1 MTRRVVVTGMGG
13 LTALGHDW
21 GTIGENLRAR
31 RSGVQHMQQW
41 DRFTD
46 LNTKLAAPV
55 ASYQLPPHYNRKAM
69 RSMGPVAIMSTR
81 ATELAL
87 ENAGLLRDPILASGH
102 TGIAYGAC
110 AGSAEPVITFGRMA
124 STGNIRGVT
133 SSTYIQMM
141 SHTGA
146 VNISL
151 FFGITGRIIPASSAC
166 TSGSQAIGFAYET
179 IKHGKQTV
187 MIAGGAEELS
197 VGPSAVFDT
206 LFAASTRNDAP
217 HTTPRPFDRDRDG
230 LVVGEGAATL
240 ILEELE
246 HAQQRGARI
255 YAEVV
260 GFGCNADGSH
270 ITQPEAETMAIAMR
284 LALEDAML
292 APAAVGYVN
301 AHATATDRG
310 DIAESLATQQ
320 VFGKRV
326 PISSLKSYFGHT
338 LGACGSLE
346 AWLSIEMMRHHW
358 FAPTLNLDNLDP
370 ACAELDY
377 LTGEGRTFE
386 AEYIM
391 SNNFAFG
398 GINTSLI
405 FRRWSDS
412 GLER

>member
-1 MTRRVVVTGMGG
+1 MLRRVVVTGMGG

-21 GTIGENLRAR
+21 TSIGKNLRAR
-31 RSGVQHMQQW
+31 CSGVKFMEAW
-41 DRFTD
+41 SEFRDI
-46 LNTKLAAPV
+46 NTRLAAPV
-55 ASYQLPPHYNRKAM
+55 AAYDLPPQYNRKTM
-69 RSMGPVAIMSTR
+69 RSMGPVALMSTR

-87 ENAGLLRDPILASGH
+87 DDAGLLKDPILTSGR

-110 AGSAEPVITFGRMA
+110 AGSAAPVVSFGRMA
-124 STGNIRGVT
+124 STGSLQGVT
-133 SSTYIQMM
+133 SNTYMQMM

-151 FFGITGRIIPASSAC
+151 FFGITGRIIPSSSAC

-179 IKHGKQTV
+179 IKYGKQMV

-197 VGPSAVFDT
+197 LGPSAVFDT
-206 LFAASTRNDAP
+206 LFATSTRNDAP

-246 HAQQRGARI
+246 YARLRGARI

-260 GFGCNADGSH
+260 GFGSNADGSH
-270 ITQPEAETMAIAMR
+270 ITQPQTGTMATVMQ
-284 LALEDAML
+284 LALEDADL
-292 APAAVGYVN
+292 QPEAIGYVN
-301 AHATATDRG
+301 AHGTATVRG
-310 DIAESLATQQ
+310 DIAESIATQQ
-320 VFGKRV
+320 VLGTRI

-346 AWLSIEMMRHHW
+346 AWLTIEMMRDNW
-358 FAPTLNLDNLDP
+358 FAPTINLDNLDS

-377 LTGEGRTFE
+377 LTGGGRNIE
-386 AEYIM
+386 VGHVM

-405 FRRWSDS
+405 FHRWDS
-412 GLER
+412 

>member
-1 MTRRVVVTGMGG
+1 MPQRVVVTGMGG

-21 GTIGENLRAR
+21 PAIAARLHAR
-31 RSGVQHMQQW
+31 RSGVRHMSEW
-41 DRFTD
+41 DSYAD
-46 LNTKLAAPV
+46 LNTRLAAPV
-55 ASYQLPPHYNRKAM
+55 AAYELPPHYNRKSM
-69 RSMGPVAIMSTR
+69 RSMGPVAVMSTR

-87 ENAGLLRDPILASGH
+87 ADARLLQNPVLKSGR

-110 AGSAEPVITFGRMA
+110 SGSAEPVVVFGRMA
-124 STGNIRGVT
+124 STGSLRGVT
-133 SSTYIQMM
+133 SNTYVQMM

-151 FFGITGRIIPASSAC
+151 FFGITGRIIPSSSAC

-179 IKHGKQTV
+179 IRAGKQTV

-197 VGPSAVFDT
+197 IGPTAVFDT
-206 LFAASTRNDAP
+206 LFATSTRNAAP

-246 HAQQRGARI
+246 HAQQRGAPI

-260 GFGCNADGSH
+260 GFGCNADGAH
-270 ITQPEAETMAIAMR
+270 ITQPQTETMAVVMQ
-284 LALEDAML
+284 LALEDAGL
-292 APAAVGYVN
+292 TPQAIGYVN
-301 AHATATDRG
+301 AHAAATERG

-320 VFGKRV
+320 VFGKRMPV
-326 PISSLKSYFGHT
+326 SSLKSYFGHT

-346 AWLSIEMMRHHW
+346 AWLSIEMMRANW
-358 FAPTLNLDNLDP
+358 FAPTINLDNVDP
-370 ACAELDY
+370 ECAELDY
-377 LTGEGRTFE
+377 LTGEGRNFS

-405 FRRWSDS
+405 FRRWP
-412 GLER
+412 

>member
-1 MTRRVVVTGMGG
+1 MLRRVVITGMGG

-21 GTIGENLRAR
+21 TVIRGNLHNR
-31 RSGVQHMQQW
+31 RSGVKYMEEW
-41 DRFTD
+41 SGFKDI
-46 LNTKLAAPV
+46 NTRLAAPV
-55 ASYQLPPHYNRKAM
+55 AAFDLPSQYNRKTM
-69 RSMGPVAIMSTR
+69 RSMGPVAILSTR

-87 ENAGLLRDPILASGH
+87 ENAGLLGAPILTSGS

-110 AGSAEPVITFGRMA
+110 AGSAEPVIAFGHMA
-124 STGNIRGVT
+124 KTGSLHGVT
-133 SSTYIQMM
+133 SNTYMQMM

-151 FFGITGRIIPASSAC
+151 FFGITGRIIPSSSAC

-179 IKHGKQTV
+179 IKFGKQVV

-197 VGPSAVFDT
+197 LGPSAVFDT

-217 HTTPRPFDRDRDG
+217 GTTPRPFDRDRDG

-246 HAQQRGARI
+246 HARQRGATI
-255 YAEVV
+255 YAEIV

-270 ITQPEAETMAIAMR
+270 MTQPNTSAIAKVMQ
-284 LALEDAML
+284 LALEDAAL
-292 APAAVGYVN
+292 SSQAIGYVN
-301 AHATATDRG
+301 AHATGTKLG
-310 DIAESLATQQ
+310 DVAESVATHE
-320 VFGKRV
+320 VLGSRM

-346 AWLSIEMMRHHW
+346 AWLTIEMMRDNW
-358 FAPTLNLDNLDP
+358 FAPTMNLDNLDP
-370 ACAELDY
+370 ECAELDY
-377 LTGEGRTFE
+377 LTGNGRNFE
-386 AEYIM
+386 VEYVM

-398 GINTSLI
+398 GINTTLI
-405 FRRWSDS
+405 FRRWGS
-412 GLER
+412 

>member
-1 MTRRVVVTGMGG
+1 MQRRVVVTGIGG

-21 GTIGENLRAR
+21 PSIAASLRVR
-31 RSGVQHMQQW
+31 RSGVRYMREW
-41 DRFTD
+41 DTYTD
-46 LNTKLAAPV
+46 LNTRLAAPV
-55 ASYQLPPHYNRKAM
+55 MPYELPPQYNRKST
-69 RSMGPVAIMSTR
+69 RSMGPVGIMSTR

-87 ENAGLLRDPILASGH
+87 ADAGLLGDPVLKSGRA
-102 TGIAYGAC
+102 GIAYGAC
-110 AGSAEPVITFGRMA
+110 SGSTEPVVAFGRMA
-124 STGNIRGVT
+124 TTGRLQGVT
-133 SSTYIQMM
+133 SNTYVQMM

-151 FFGITGRIIPASSAC
+151 FFGVTGRIIPSSSAC

-179 IKHGKQTV
+179 IRAGKQTL

-197 VGPSAVFDT
+197 IGPTAVFDT
-206 LFAASTRNDAP
+206 LYATSTRNDAP

-246 HAQQRGARI
+246 HARMRGAHI

-260 GFGCNADGSH
+260 GFGTNSDGAH
-270 ITQPEAETMAIAMR
+270 VTQPQTDTMATVMR
-284 LALEDAML
+284 LALEDAGL
-292 APAAVGYVN
+292 QPVAIGYVN
-301 AHATATDRG
+301 AHAAATDRG
-310 DIAESLATQQ
+310 DLAESLATQQ
-320 VFGKRV
+320 VFGSHL

-346 AWLSIEMMRHHW
+346 AWLSIEMMRANW
-358 FAPTLNLDNLDP
+358 FAPTLNLDNVDP

-377 LTGEGRTFE
+377 LTGEGRSLE
-386 AEYIM
+386 VEYIM

-405 FRRWSDS
+405 FRRWNTPAT
-412 GLER
+412 

>member
-1 MTRRVVVTGMGG
+1 MPQRVVVTGMGG

-21 GTIGENLRAR
+21 PAIAARLHAR
-31 RSGVQHMQQW
+31 RSGVRHMSEW
-41 DRFTD
+41 DSYAD
-46 LNTKLAAPV
+46 LNTRLAAPV
-55 ASYQLPPHYNRKAM
+55 AAYELPPHYNRKSM
-69 RSMGPVAIMSTR
+69 RSMGPVAVMSTR

-87 ENAGLLRDPILASGH
+87 ADARLLQNPVLKSGR

-110 AGSAEPVITFGRMA
+110 SGSAEPVVVFGRMA
-124 STGNIRGVT
+124 STGSLRGVT
-133 SSTYIQMM
+133 SNTYVQMM

-151 FFGITGRIIPASSAC
+151 FFGITGRIIPSSSAC

-179 IKHGKQTV
+179 IRAGKQTV

-197 VGPSAVFDT
+197 IGPTAVFDT
-206 LFAASTRNDAP
+206 LFATSTRNAAP

-246 HAQQRGARI
+246 HAQQRGAPI

-260 GFGCNADGSH
+260 GFGCNADGAH
-270 ITQPEAETMAIAMR
+270 ITQPQTETMAVVMQ
-284 LALEDAML
+284 LALEDAGL
-292 APAAVGYVN
+292 TPQAIGYVN
-301 AHATATDRG
+301 AHAAATERG
-310 DIAESLATQQ
+310 DIAESFATHQ
-320 VFGKRV
+320 VFGKRMPV
-326 PISSLKSYFGHT
+326 SSLKSYFGHT

-346 AWLSIEMMRHHW
+346 AWLSIEMMRANW
-358 FAPTLNLDNLDP
+358 FAPTINLDNVDSE
-370 ACAELDY
+370 CAELDY
-377 LTGEGRTFE
+377 LTGDGRNFS

-405 FRRWSDS
+405 FRRWS
-412 GLER
+412 

>member
-1 MTRRVVVTGMGG
+1 MKRVVVTGMGG

-21 GTIGENLRAR
+21 KTIGENLRAR
-31 RSGVQHMQQW
+31 RSGVKFMQDW
-41 DRFTD
+41 AGYTD

-55 ASYQLPPHYNRKAM
+55 ASYQLPPQYNRKST
-69 RSMGPVAIMSTR
+69 RSMGPVALMSTR

-87 ENAGLLRDPILASGH
+87 EDAGLLKDPVLTSGR

-110 AGSAEPVITFGRMA
+110 SGSTEPVVAFGRMA
-124 STGNIRGVT
+124 STGSMRGIT

-151 FFGITGRIIPASSAC
+151 FFGITGRIIPSSSAC
-166 TSGSQAIGFAYET
+166 TSGSQAIGFGYET
-179 IKHGKQTV
+179 IKYGKQTV
-187 MIAGGAEELS
+187 IIAGGAEELS

-206 LFAASTRNDAP
+206 LFATSTRNDAP
-217 HTTPRPFDRDRDG
+217 QTTPRPFDRDRDG

-255 YAEVV
+255 YAEVL
-260 GFGCNADGSH
+260 GFGSNADGSH
-270 ITQPEAETMAIAMR
+270 ITQPEVRTMAIVMQ
-284 LALEDAML
+284 LALEDAGL
-292 APAAVGYVN
+292 APDAIGYVN
-301 AHATATDRG
+301 AHGTATDRG
-310 DIAESLATQQ
+310 DIAESIATNQIL
-320 VFGKRV
+320 GKHV

-346 AWLSIEMMRHHW
+346 AWLSIEMMRDNW
-358 FAPTLNLDNLDP
+358 FAPTINLDNLDP

-377 LTGEGRTFE
+377 LTGDGRNLE
-386 AEYIM
+386 VEHVM

-405 FRRWSDS
+405 FRRWN
-412 GLER
+412 GAGR